1 MNIYWEEEDY
11 SGDDKKPKFKKT
23 EDKIDGTV
31 NLSEAILNDKEAVY
45 VKSILTPPPVVGGYD
60 ITGSNQVAGS
70 IVFNYTKKP
79 NWFHRTC
86 CRFFLGWKWQDKKEK
101 KEKKGLLLG

>member
-11 SGDDKKPKFKKT
+11 SGNEKKPEFKKA
-23 EDKIDGTV
+23 DNKIDGSVDLT
-31 NLSEAILNDKEAVY
+31 EALMGNTQTAY
-45 VKSILTPPPVVGGYD
+45 VSSIQMPPPIVGGYD

-70 IVFNYTKKP
+70 IVFNFTKKP

-86 CRFFLGWKWQDKKEK
+86 VRFFLGWKWHDKKENK
-101 KEKKGLLLG
+101 KKQMLLG